1 MAIFENA
8 ILSKK
13 VGHSPIYARFIYT
26 SLLLNYIRYMVW
38 YMRIDLYFR
47 PNSPSYLYGIWLIIN
62 TIYPALHVLQLD
74 FTRFFY
80 IHGICYRYFIK
91 AFSPSHLASLTKT
104 SGGCFTSP
112 KKVSRQGGKY
122 FFRKLHA
129 QNRMIIGKHLHTT
142 TFRPI
147 KKKITLCC

>member
-62 TIYPALHVLQLD
+62 TIYPALHVL
-74 FTRFFY
+74 
-80 IHGICYRYFIK
+80 
-91 AFSPSHLASLTKT
+91 
-104 SGGCFTSP
+104 
-112 KKVSRQGGKY
+112 
-122 FFRKLHA
+122 
-129 QNRMIIGKHLHTT
+129 
-142 TFRPI
+142 
-147 KKKITLCC
+147 